1 MKRLLRNKKGIS
13 PVVGAV
19 LMIVVT
25 LIGMSFL
32 FAYAVNYAADYQ
44 LGRGSSVRESLVIE
58 HAYWNETST
67 TVDIWVY
74 NVGEIDLEIA
84 NVYVNDVKV
93 DVIKIEDVTVSEQTL
108 VTVAIGE
115 HVKIGVTKN
124 SLDTDANNQL
134 YNLVTARGTSFEGR
148 Y

>member
-1 MKRLLRNKKGIS
+1 MNRLLRNRKGIS

-25 LIGMSFL
+25 IIGMSFL
-32 FAYAVNYAADYQ
+32 FAYAVNYATDFQ
-44 LGRGSSVRESLVIE
+44 LGRGSAVRESLVIE
-58 HAYWNETST
+58 NGYWNETST
-67 TVDIWVY
+67 TADIWVY

-84 NVYVNDVKV
+84 NVYVNDIKADIIEID
-93 DVIKIEDVTVSEQTL
+93 DVPVSEQTL
-108 VTVAIGE
+108 VTVPVGE

-124 SLDTDANNQL
+124 SLDAGANVQL
-134 YNLVTARGTSFEGR
+134 YNLVTARGSSVEGR